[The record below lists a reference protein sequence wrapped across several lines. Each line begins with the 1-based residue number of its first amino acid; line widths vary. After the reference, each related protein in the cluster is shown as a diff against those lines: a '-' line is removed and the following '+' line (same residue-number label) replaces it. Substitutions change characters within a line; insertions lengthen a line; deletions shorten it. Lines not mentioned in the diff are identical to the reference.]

1 MNDLNTFSVNSRG
14 DFMNFSISFDNG
26 YTLSTLLCANK
37 LSYKFDRIEIAIV
50 YNDQL
55 IHLSGEDNIAF
66 VNPKEL
72 AQIISLLAS
81 LSLKDRASLSLK
93 DVPVSV
99 KDFAAFAEIRNIVK
113 FISSNPS

>member
-26 YTLSTLLCANK
+26 YTLSTLFSPDK
-37 LSYKFDRIEIAIV
+37 KYDRIEIAIV

-55 IHLSGEDNIAF
+55 ICLNGDNIAF

-81 LSLKDRASLSLK
+81 LPLEE
-93 DVPVSV
+93 VPISV
-99 KDFAAFAEIRNIVK
+99 KDTASFAEIRRIVAK
-113 FISSNPS
+113 DKGAYGNNN

>member
-26 YTLSTLLCANK
+26 YTLSTLLHANR

-50 YNDQL
+50 YNGQL
-55 IHLSGEDNIAF
+55 ICLNGEDNIAF

-81 LSLKDRASLSLK
+81 LPKEE
-93 DVPVSV
+93 VPISV
-99 KDFAAFAEIRNIVK
+99 KDIASFAEIRNIVE

>member
-26 YTLSTLLCANK
+26 YTLSTLLCSNLLVALECK
-37 LSYKFDRIEIAIV
+37 LSHKFDKIEIAIV

-55 IHLSGEDNIAF
+55 ICLNGEDNIAF

-81 LSLKDRASLSLK
+81 LPLE
-93 DVPVSV
+93 DVPISK
-99 KDFAAFAEIRNIVK
+99 KDITAFAEIRNIVQ

>member
-37 LSYKFDRIEIAIV
+37 LSYKFDRIEIAII
-50 YNDQL
+50 YNGQL
-55 IHLSGEDNIAF
+55 ICLNGEDNIAF

-72 AQIISLLAS
+72 AQIMSLLAS
-81 LSLKDRASLSLK
+81 LPLE
-93 DVPVSV
+93 DVPISK
-99 KDFAAFAEIRNIVK
+99 KDITAFAEIRNIVQ